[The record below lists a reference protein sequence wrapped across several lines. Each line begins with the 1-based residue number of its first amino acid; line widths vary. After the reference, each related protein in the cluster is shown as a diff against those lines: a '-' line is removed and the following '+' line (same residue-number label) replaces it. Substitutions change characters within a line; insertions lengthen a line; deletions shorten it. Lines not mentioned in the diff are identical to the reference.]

1 VAAPALG
8 AGQQPADRPRRARRL
23 TGRRAEPEAPRGLD
37 EGEVERLLAALTAV
51 RDGDFR
57 VRLRVPGD
65 ADSPMAR
72 LATVVNEV
80 VDRNRHLTG
89 ELDRVRRVVGRDGR
103 LDERLRPGNAEG
115 AWAAAVTAAND
126 LLDELVRPTV
136 EVGRVLG
143 SVAAGD
149 LTQMIDLR
157 SGDQRLRGEFLR
169 MARTVNG
176 MVAQLRD
183 FADEVTRVAREVGTD
198 GKLGGQAR
206 VRGVS
211 GTWRDL
217 TDSVNTMASRLTNQ
231 VRDIALVTTAVANG
245 DLSRTVT
252 VDVAGEMLELK
263 TTVNTMVDQLRA
275 FADEVTRVAREVGTD
290 GVLGGKATVPGVAG
304 TWKDLTDNVNSM
316 AGNLTAQLRDIAQV
330 TTAVARGDLSR
341 KITVDVSGELLGLKT
356 TVNTMVDQ
364 LSGFADEVTRVA
376 REVGSEGRLGGQ
388 AEVRG
393 ASGTW
398 SDLTDSVNFMAGT
411 LTAQVRNI
419 AEVTTA
425 VARGDLT
432 KKIDVDARGEILELK
447 TTINIMVDLLSAFAD
462 EVTRVAREV
471 GTEGKLGGQARVRG
485 ASGTWK
491 DLTDNVNSMAGNLTS
506 QVRSIATVS
515 TAVGRGDLSQ
525 KIMIEA
531 QGETAALAH
540 TINTMVD
547 TLRAFADEVTRVARE
562 VGTEGILGGQA
573 RVPGVAGVWKDLTD
587 NVNSM
592 AGNLTS
598 QVRNIAEVTTAVA
611 RGDLRRK
618 IDVDARGEI
627 LELKTTINTMVDQL
641 SAFADEV
648 TRVAREVGT
657 EGKLG
662 VQAEVEGVSG
672 TWKRLTESVNQ
683 LASTLT
689 IQLRAIADVSTG
701 VTRGDLTRKITVDA
715 AGEVAALKD
724 TINQMI
730 ATLRETTRAN
740 QEQDWLKTNLARISG
755 LMQGQRDL
763 NAVARLIMS
772 ELTPVVTAQCGAFFL
787 AEAAEVTSARK
798 AYPDGRARL
807 RMIAGYGHP
816 GGTRD
821 GEVFAFGETLVGQAA
836 SEGSRIHLTDV
847 PAGYVRISS
856 ALGSAPPAELVVLPV
871 LFEGRVLAVIELAT
885 FTPFSPVHLAFLD
898 QITETIGV
906 TVNTIIANSRTEE
919 LLNQSRRLTDE
930 LQVRSGEL
938 QGQQEQL
945 RRTNTELEVKNA
957 EIEDAGRALA
967 DRAEQLALSSRYKS
981 EFLANMSHELRTP
994 LNSLLILARLLADNP
1009 TGNLTAEQVKY
1020 ANVIHGAGSDLL
1032 QLIDDILD
1040 LSKVEAGKMESTP
1053 AEVSFTSLIDYVESM
1068 CRPLTADKGLGFTVS
1083 VAPDLP
1089 GTLHTDE
1096 RRLQQILRNLLSN
1109 AVKFTESGQVR
1120 LVVKPVDRTRFQNPS
1135 LRRAPGVVAFQVV
1148 DTGIGIAADK
1158 LKIIF
1163 EAFQQ
1168 ADGTTSRRYGGTGL
1182 GLSISR
1188 EIAHLLGGELEA
1200 ESVVGQGS
1208 TFTLHLP
1215 MRRGA
1220 PVPPREPSAYRRVHQ
1235 APGEP
1240 AAGPVRGPDE
1250 VLLGRRVLIV
1260 DDDVRNVFALAS
1272 ALELNGLE
1280 VCYADNGDSAL
1291 EALDGPPP
1299 VDAVLMDVMMPGM
1312 DGNEAMAAIRAR
1324 PGHAELPIIAV
1335 TAKAMNGDRE
1345 RSLQAGAS
1353 DYVTKPVDTE
1363 HLLGLLRDHFG

>member
-1 VAAPALG
+1 VAAPPAA
-8 AGQQPADRPRRARRL
+8 AGQKAADRSRRPRRL
-23 TGRRAEPEAPRGLD
+23 TGRRTDPQPPRGLD
-37 EGEVERLLAALTAV
+37 EAEVERLLTALTAV

-65 ADSPMAR
+65 VDSPMAR

-80 VDRNRHLTG
+80 VERNRHLTG

-115 AWAAAVTAAND
+115 AWAGAVTAAND
-126 LLDELVRPTV
+126 LVDELVRPTV

-143 SVAAGD
+143 AVAAGD

-206 VRGVS
+206 VRGVA

-304 TWKDLTDNVNSM
+304 TWKDLTDSVNSM

-330 TTAVARGDLSR
+330 TTSVARGDLSR

-356 TVNTMVDQ
+356 AVNTMVDQ
-364 LSGFADEVTRVA
+364 LSAFADEVTRVA

-398 SDLTDSVNFMAGT
+398 RDLTDSVNFMAGT

-506 QVRSIATVS
+506 QVRSIAAVA

-531 QGETAALAH
+531 QGETAALAQ

-562 VGTEGILGGQA
+562 VGTEGMLGGQA
-573 RVPGVAGVWKDLTD
+573 RVPNVAGTWKDLTD

-755 LMQGQRDL
+755 LMQGQRDMR
-763 NAVARLIMS
+763 AVARLIMS
-772 ELTPVVTAQCGAFFL
+772 ELTPVVTAQCGAFYL
-787 AEAAEVTSARK
+787 AEAEAPPAGE
-798 AYPDGRARL
+798 AYPDGRSRL
-807 RMIAGYGHP
+807 RMIAGYGYP
-816 GGTRD
+816 AGTRD
-821 GEVFAFGETLVGQAA
+821 GETFAFGETLVGQAA
-836 SEGSRIHLTDV
+836 AEGSRIHVVDV

-871 LFEGRVLAVIELAT
+871 LVEGQVLAVMELAT

-930 LQVRSGEL
+930 LQVRSEEL

-945 RRTNTELEVKNA
+945 RRSNTELEVKNA
-957 EIEDAGRALA
+957 EIEEAGRALA

-994 LNSLLILARLLADNP
+994 LNSLLILARLLADNAS
-1009 TGNLTAEQVKY
+1009 GNLTAEQVKY
-1020 ANVIHGAGSDLL
+1020 ATVIHDAGSDLL

-1040 LSKVEAGKMESTP
+1040 LSKVEAGKMESSP
-1053 AEVSFTSLIDYVESM
+1053 ADVSFASLIDYVENM
-1068 CRPLTADKGLGFTVS
+1068 CRPLIADKGLDFTVS
-1083 VAPDLP
+1083 VDPDLP
-1089 GTLHTDE
+1089 RTVHTDE
-1096 RRLQQILRNLLSN
+1096 RRLQQILRNMLSN

-1120 LVVKPVDRTRFQNPS
+1120 LVVKPVDRSRFQSPS
-1135 LRRAPGVVAFQVV
+1135 LRRAPVVAFQVV

-1188 EIAHLLGGELEA
+1188 EIAHLLGGEIEA
-1200 ESVVGQGS
+1200 ESVVGRGS

-1215 MRRGA
+1215 LRRGA
-1220 PVPPREPSAYRRVHQ
+1220 PVPPREAHRWV
-1235 APGEP
+1235 GE
-1240 AAGPVRGPDE
+1240 AAAEPVREPVVPDE
-1250 VLLGRRVLIV
+1250 TLQGRRVLIV

-1280 VCYADNGDSAL
+1280 VSYADNGESAL
-1291 EALDGPPP
+1291 AALDGPPP

-1312 DGNEAMAAIRAR
+1312 DGNEAMAAIRRR
-1324 PGHAELPIIAV
+1324 PEHADLPIIAV
-1335 TAKAMNGDRE
+1335 TAKAMSLDRE
-1345 RSLQAGAS
+1345 RSLEAGAT

-1363 HLLGLLRDHFG
+1363 HLLGLLRDHFA